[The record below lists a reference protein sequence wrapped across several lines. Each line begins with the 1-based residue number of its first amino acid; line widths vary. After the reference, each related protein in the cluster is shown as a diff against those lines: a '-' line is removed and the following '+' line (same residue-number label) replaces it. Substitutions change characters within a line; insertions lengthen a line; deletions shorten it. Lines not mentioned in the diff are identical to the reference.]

1 MTRFKTIVVIQP
13 GAIGDVVLGTP
24 VATTLKQS
32 YPEARIIYLTHASL
46 FPLLRLCPAIDDF
59 VAWNK
64 RAPGIPR
71 HTAYSQQLHQ
81 LRETKPSLVV
91 DLTSSFR
98 TRSLS
103 WLSGGRHL
111 IYKKQPRSARPIMH
125 VTDNY
130 LETLAALELPH
141 GNLHFP
147 TLQIPAELLADV
159 KKRLNTNERLV
170 AIVPGVGKHRPNRA
184 WPVEQWIGLS
194 RNVVDRFES
203 RAVLVGGADD
213 VAAGA
218 ELAGALGERC
228 INLVGQLSLP
238 ETAALL
244 KQCRV
249 VVSADTGPSHIA
261 VAVGTQVIGLTGPT
275 WPQRSG
281 PYGMDALG
289 LNACHHC
296 RCLSEKHCLL
306 NDGTGAGA
314 CMSHIEIPDVVAK
327 LEDVLTSV
335 RSGTTP

>member
-24 VATTLKQS
+24 VATTLRRS

-46 FPLLRLCPAIDDF
+46 FPLLKLCPAIDDF
-59 VAWNK
+59 IAWNK

-71 HTAYSQQLHQ
+71 YAAYTQQLNA

-111 IYKKQPRSARPIMH
+111 IYKKQPRAARPIMH

-130 LETLAALELPH
+130 LETLAPLELPQSA
-141 GNLHFP
+141 LHFP
-147 TLQIPAELLADV
+147 TLSIPAELLANV
-159 KKRLNTNERLV
+159 KARVDTNERLV

-184 WPVEQWIGLS
+184 WPIEQWIGLS
-194 RNVVDRFES
+194 RNVVERFES
-203 RAVLVGGADD
+203 RVVLVGGADD
-213 VAAGA
+213 VVAGS
-218 ELAGALGERC
+218 EVAGALGERC
-228 INLVGQLSLP
+228 FNLVGQLSLP

-261 VAVGTQVIGLTGPT
+261 VAVGTPVIGLTGPT

-296 RCLSEKHCLL
+296 RCLSEKRCLL
-306 NDGTGAGA
+306 NDGTGAGV
-314 CMSHIEIPDVVAK
+314 CMSQIEVSDVVAR
-327 LEDVLTSV
+327 LEDVLSSA
-335 RSGTTP
+335 RSGSLS